1 MSGYTAG
8 KAWKMTKEQ
17 NIMEVAFQLFSEKG
31 IEPVTMLEVAEK
43 SGVGRATLYRYFA
56 TKTDLVMAVGAR
68 KWEKYIK
75 EYSEL
80 YSEVLDRLTGAERLK
95 LYFDMFIDLYRNH
108 RDILC
113 FNYSINSFLNYE
125 KSTIKQKQPF
135 LNIVEQVCRRFHEV
149 YVLGMRDGTLNPEVP
164 ENEMFNSS
172 YHIMLAVASRYAIGL
187 IYNPGK
193 ETASERELLMLEEM
207 LLSRFTTG
215 DISGEAGIW
224 ASGY

>member
-56 TKTDLVMAVGAR
+56 TKMDLVIAIGAW
-68 KWEKYIK
+68 KWEQYIK
-75 EYSEL
+75 KYTEINSEI
-80 YSEVLDRLTGAERLK
+80 LDRLTGAEHLK
-95 LYFDMFIDLYRNH
+95 LYYDAFIDLYRNH

-113 FNYSINSFLNYE
+113 FNYNINSFLNYE
-125 KSTIKQKQPF
+125 TGTLEQKQPY
-135 LNIVEQVCRRFHEV
+135 LVIVEHICRRFHEV
-149 YVLGMRDGTLNPEVP
+149 YMLGLRDGTLNPEVP

-172 YHIMLAVASRYAIGL
+172 YHLMLAVASRYAIGL
-187 IYNPGK
+187 IYNPG
-193 ETASERELLMLEEM
+193 EEIASERELLMLEEM

-215 DISGEAGIW
+215 SISDEAGIL
-224 ASGY
+224 ACGY